1 MSKKLLLD
9 DKYYTDA
16 PPKID
21 AALDRGVKISA
32 DFLPPP
38 DELAKA
44 ASKKTITIR
53 LDRSNIDFFK
63 KEAEARGTH
72 YQTMIND
79 LLREYVS
86 QHRLTIQRQ

>member
-16 PPKID
+16 PPEVD
-21 AALDRGVKISA
+21 AALERGVKISA
-32 DFLPPP
+32 DFLPSP

-44 ASKKTITIR
+44 TVKKTVTLR
-53 LDRSNIDFFK
+53 LDSSNIDFFK
-63 KEAEARGTH
+63 KAAAARGTH

-79 LLREYVS
+79 LLGEYVS
-86 QHRLTIQRQ
+86 QHRQTIH

>member
-1 MSKKLLLD
+1 MSKNILVD

-16 PPKID
+16 PPE
-21 AALDRGVKISA
+21 ANEALERSVEISA

-44 ASKKTITIR
+44 GIKKTISIR
-53 LDRSNIDFFK
+53 LDSSNIEFFK
-63 KEAEARGTH
+63 KAAAARGTH

-79 LLREYVS
+79 LLGEYVS
-86 QHRLTIQRQ
+86 QHNR

>member
-1 MSKKLLLD
+1 MNKKLLLD

-16 PPKID
+16 PPEVN
-21 AALDRGVKISA
+21 AALERGVKISA
-32 DFLPPP
+32 GFLPSP

-44 ASKKTITIR
+44 TIKKTVTIR
-53 LDRSNIDFFK
+53 LDSANIDFFK
-63 KEAEARGTH
+63 KAAATRGMH

-86 QHRLTIQRQ
+86 RHQRTVR

>member
-1 MSKKLLLD
+1 MNGNINLD

-16 PPKID
+16 PPEVD
-21 AALDRGVKISA
+21 EAFERSAEISA

-44 ASKKTITIR
+44 TVKKTVTIR
-53 LDRSNIDFFK
+53 LDSSNLDFFK
-63 KEAEARGTH
+63 KAAAARGTH

-79 LLREYVS
+79 LLGEYVS
-86 QHRLTIQRQ
+86 RHRRTIR